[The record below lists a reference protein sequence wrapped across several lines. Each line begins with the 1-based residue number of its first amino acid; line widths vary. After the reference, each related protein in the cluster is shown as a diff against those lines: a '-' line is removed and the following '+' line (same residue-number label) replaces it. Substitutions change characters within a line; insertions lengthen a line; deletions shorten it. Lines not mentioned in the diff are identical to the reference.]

1 MNSKAKEKQIRSD
14 RRAKRTRIVIHGT
27 KERPRLSV
35 NRSLRHISA
44 QLINDDK
51 GAVIA
56 SSSDKDVKEKNK
68 PVDVAKEVGKLIAE
82 KAKAAGVSEVI
93 FDRGA
98 FKYHGRVA
106 AVAEGARENGL
117 KF

>member
-1 MNSKAKEKQIRSD
+1 MISKAKEKQIRSD
-14 RRAKRTRIVIHGT
+14 RRAQRTRAVIHGT

-35 NRSLRHISA
+35 HRSLRHISA

-51 GAVIA
+51 GVVVV
-56 SSSDKDVKEKNK
+56 SSSDLEIKEKML
-68 PVDVAKEVGKLIAE
+68 PVEKAKAVGKMIAE
-82 KAKAAGVSEVI
+82 KAIAAGVDTVI

-106 AVAEGARENGL
+106 AVADGARENGL